1 MARITSIREHAAR
14 IRGRA
19 AWLGRGA
26 WLRAAGRGHTA
37 CPGRAAG
44 ALGVALLGMAS
55 VTGSAAATG
64 LPGAG
69 GPAGA
74 AVPVGTTVATWA
86 AVQQDMQDVE
96 IETIPLEDDLFM
108 LVGRGGNIGLSVGD
122 DGAFLVDD
130 QYAPLTEKI
139 LAAVAA
145 VTDQPVRWVLNTHW
159 HGDHTGGNENLGR
172 AGAMIVAHENVYR
185 RLNPAEFAELV
196 GRSQQAS
203 DAALPVV
210 TFDDGVRFHW
220 NGRHIRV
227 THIGRA
233 HTDGDAIVHFPAANV
248 FHMGDTFFLGRYP
261 FVDVDSGGGIDGMI
275 AAANFVLARSDD
287 ATRIIP
293 GHGPLATP
301 ADLRGYRD
309 ILETVRLRV
318 ARLLADG
325 HTEDEVAAT
334 APTADL
340 DAHWG
345 DNPER
350 FVRAVY
356 RSLAER

>member
-1 MARITSIREHAAR
+1 MARITG

-19 AWLGRGA
+19 VRIRAGVAWLGH
-26 WLRAAGRGHTA
+26 AA
-37 CPGRAAG
+37 C
-44 ALGVALLGMAS
+44 ALGVALLGTAS
-55 VTGSAAATG
+55 VAGSAGAVG
-64 LPGAG
+64 LPGAA

-74 AVPVGTTVATWA
+74 TIAAWAA
-86 AVQQDMQDVE
+86 AVQQDMQNVE

-130 QYAPLTEKI
+130 QYAPLTDKI

-196 GRSQQAS
+196 GRSQQAL

-227 THIGRA
+227 THVGRA

-261 FVDVDSGGGIDGMI
+261 FVDVDSGGGIDGVI
-275 AAANFVLARSDD
+275 EAANFVLARSDD

-301 ADLRGYRD
+301 VDLRGYRD
-309 ILETVRLRV
+309 MLETVRLRV

-325 HTEDEVAAT
+325 HTEDEVAAA

>member
-1 MARITSIREHAAR
+1 MAGS
-14 IRGRA
+14 G
-19 AWLGRGA
+19 L
-26 WLRAAGRGHTA
+26 
-37 CPGRAAG
+37 AG
-44 ALGVALLGMAS
+44 AL
-55 VTGSAAATG
+55 
-64 LPGAG
+64 
-69 GPAGA
+69 AGA
-74 AVPVGTTVATWA
+74 TTSTGATA
-86 AVQQDMQDVE
+86 FQQEMADVE
-96 IETIPLEDDLFM
+96 IETIRLEDDLFM
-108 LVGRGGNIGLSVGD
+108 LVGRGGNIGLSVGS

-159 HGDHTGGNENLGR
+159 HGDHTGGNENLGE

-185 RLNPAEFAELV
+185 RMNPAEFAELA
-196 GRSQQAS
+196 GRSQQAPR
-203 DAALPVV
+203 AALPVV

-220 NGRHIRV
+220 NGRHVRV
-227 THIGRA
+227 THVGRA

-261 FVDVDSGGGIDGMI
+261 FVDVDSGGGIDGVI
-275 AAANFVLARSDD
+275 AAANFVLARSDE

-301 ADLRGYRD
+301 VDLRGYRD
-309 ILETVRLRV
+309 MLETVRLRV

-325 HTEDEVAAT
+325 RTEDEVVAA

-340 DAHWG
+340 DAQWG
-345 DNPER
+345 ENPER
-350 FVRAVY
+350 FVRAVH
-356 RSLAER
+356 RSLAGR

>member
-1 MARITSIREHAAR
+1 MARITG

-19 AWLGRGA
+19 VRIRAGVAWLGH
-26 WLRAAGRGHTA
+26 AA
-37 CPGRAAG
+37 C
-44 ALGVALLGMAS
+44 ALGVALLGTAS
-55 VTGSAAATG
+55 VAGSAGAVG
-64 LPGAG
+64 LPGAA

-74 AVPVGTTVATWA
+74 TIAAWAA
-86 AVQQDMQDVE
+86 AVQQDMQNVE

-130 QYAPLTEKI
+130 QYAPLTDKI

-196 GRSQQAS
+196 GRSQQAL

-227 THIGRA
+227 THVGRA

-261 FVDVDSGGGIDGMI
+261 FVDVDSGGGIDGVI
-275 AAANFVLARSDD
+275 EAANFVLARSDD

-301 ADLRGYRD
+301 VDLRGYRD
-309 ILETVRLRV
+309 MLETVRLRV
-318 ARLLADG
+318 AHLLADG
-325 HTEDEVAAT
+325 HTEDEVAAA

-345 DNPER
+345 NNPER

-356 RSLAER
+356 RSLVER